1 MHKTRGVLQAL
12 GPGLLF
18 AATAVGVSH
27 LVQSTRAGAVYGLA
41 LIGTVLLAN
50 AIKYPAFRFGPL
62 YAASTGTSLLEGYR
76 RQGQWA
82 LWLYALVTVA
92 TMFTVLAAVT
102 IVTAGLAIAALK
114 LSVSPFW
121 VSLGLVAACAALL
134 AVGHYHLLDRITK
147 LLVAVLTLSTLAA
160 TALALP
166 QVDFA
171 SFRVFPEPGEL
182 DQRTL
187 FFVVALVGW
196 MPSAIDVSV
205 WQSLWTL
212 ARGQDSRHAPS
223 VVESSVD
230 FHIGYLGTTLLAV
243 CFLLMGAGVMHG
255 SGQALP
261 EGAGAFAASVI
272 NLYAASLG
280 EWSRPLIGTAAF
292 AVMFSTV
299 LAVVDGF
306 PRALA
311 VLVARFRGPEIG
323 TRYELDQPFQK
334 RSYWV
339 ALVVLCTG
347 ALIVISRMSRSL
359 TTLVDIATTLS
370 FLTAPVLSALNHRA
384 VLGSEVPSGFRPRP
398 WLITASWAGILCQGA
413 VALYYL
419 WVRYGG

>member
-1 MHKTRGVLQAL
+1 
-12 GPGLLF
+12 
-18 AATAVGVSH
+18 
-27 LVQSTRAGAVYGLA
+27 
-41 LIGTVLLAN
+41 
-50 AIKYPAFRFGPL
+50 
-62 YAASTGTSLLEGYR
+62 
-76 RQGQWA
+76 
-82 LWLYALVTVA
+82 
-92 TMFTVLAAVT
+92 
-102 IVTAGLAIAALK
+102 
-114 LSVSPFW
+114 
-121 VSLGLVAACAALL
+121 
-134 AVGHYHLLDRITK
+134 
-147 LLVAVLTLSTLAA
+147 
-160 TALALP
+160 LP

-339 ALVVLCTG
+339 ALVALCTG